1 MKIYRRLA
9 RVSLGFTLIELM
21 IVVAII
27 GILAAIAYPSYID
40 SVRRGYR
47 AECKSGVL
55 TVLQAQE
62 RFFSSNS
69 TYSTSLAAVGANA
82 FSGDNLAGSACSITA
97 QACASTTGVS
107 QCVDIVATSLR
118 SDSACLTISRDS
130 RGNRSATDVAKCWK

>member
-1 MKIYRRLA
+1 MKSCFGIAKINR
-9 RVSLGFTLIELM
+9 GFTLIELM

-27 GILAAIAYPSYID
+27 GILAAIAYPSYTD

-55 TVLQAQE
+55 TALQAQE

-69 TYSTSLAAVGANA
+69 TYSTSLTAVGVNA
-82 FSGDNLAGSACSITA
+82 FSGDNLAGSACSISA
-97 QACASTTGVS
+97 QACASTTGVA

-130 RGNRSATDVAKCWK
+130 RGNKSATDVAKCWK